1 MRYFPQGIIL
11 PKPITVKNYHA
22 NNVIDVLNVWN
33 INILFGKMYLVCW
46 ENFTRINLISISS
59 GLFVQH
65 FYMKQVVYRATF
77 INVRFWCLFNLFVPR
92 KVTRILGQYDIFIR
106 LISILH
112 ITQTSNIK
120 SLGLRQQ
127 NCTYTFNPY
136 CNKVPY
142 SW

>member
-1 MRYFPQGIIL
+1 MQYFPQGIIL

-46 ENFTRINLISISS
+46 ENFTRINLISILS
-59 GLFVQH
+59 GLFVQKFWH
-65 FYMKQVVYRATF
+65 ETSIIYGSIYRCKNLVLIQF
-77 INVRFWCLFNLFVPR
+77 IPR
-92 KVTRILGQYDIFIR
+92 KVIRILRQYDIFIR

-120 SLGLRQQ
+120 SLRLRQQ
-127 NCTYTFNPY
+127 KCTYILNPY
-136 CNKVPY
+136 YNKVPY

>member
-1 MRYFPQGIIL
+1 MDLVISMQYFPQGIIL

-46 ENFTRINLISISS
+46 ENFTRINLISILS

-77 INVRFWCLFNLFVPR
+77 INLRFWCLFNWFLEKLLGYNGNMTFSLDLF
-92 KVTRILGQYDIFIR
+92 QY
-106 LISILH
+106 SYH
-112 ITQTSNIK
+112 WNIK
-120 SLGLRQQ
+120 YKKPGAETTEMHIHIQPIL
-127 NCTYTFNPY
+127 
-136 CNKVPY
+136 
-142 SW
+142 

>member
-1 MRYFPQGIIL
+1 MDLVISMRYFPQGIIL

-46 ENFTRINLISISS
+46 ENFTRINLISILS
-59 GLFVQH
+59 GLFVQKFWH
-65 FYMKQVVYRATF
+65 ETSIIYGSIYRCT
-77 INVRFWCLFNLFVPR
+77 NLVLIPR
-92 KVTRILGQYDIFIR
+92 KVIRILGQYDIFIR

-120 SLGLRQQ
+120 SLRLRQQ
-127 NCTYTFNPY
+127 TEMHIHIQPIL
-136 CNKVPY
+136 
-142 SW
+142 